1 MENKYHIYSYRVIY
15 AYKIPDTRHAGLIK
29 VADRL
34 ISLTPSEL
42 NEAEQNPDVLKIFID
57 DQLPEGAVLSG
68 IWLGL
73 FKNATGEKLSIKLA
87 DIYDVLE
94 LSHGYVAMQGKDRD
108 KWFKADLKDVENAIK
123 IAKGRESGEEN
134 TPKER
139 NIVFR
144 PEQTKTITETVE
156 AFRSGRTRYLW
167 NAKMRFG
174 KTLCALQV
182 AKDMGYKFTLILTHR
197 PVVDDGWNE
206 DFMKIFKDKT
216 HYHYGSRND
225 KDKET
230 KGFDQLVDKVRQDP
244 EGRLVFF
251 ASIQYLRGS
260 HLVMDPKEVKKSYK
274 ENKEKTAILNFPW
287 DFVVIDEA
295 HEGTQSERGV
305 EVMRYMKLN
314 VPDTDELNNAAS
326 SSDGTVGGKAAD
338 VDDGIEDADYVDLDK
353 DGNEIKK
360 SVPAETKEK
369 PISPREGKPVTLAL
383 SGTPFNL
390 YSEYSPFE
398 ISTWDYVR
406 EQQAKADWHKTHGDD
421 PNPYDVLPR
430 LNIFNLDIED
440 TIGHRIVEPGEL
452 EDNCSKQL
460 TDDELNE
467 DYAGFSF
474 SNFFKVWDKSLCKKH
489 DMPETVAGSFVHEAE
504 IMEFFYALAKET
516 KADSNFP
523 FSTPEFRK
531 AFRHTFWLIPG
542 VKEGKALEALL
553 TREKWSVRGQ
563 ELPNP
568 YIKGFKIINEA
579 GSEQEDI
586 TGEALRNV
594 KDRISLTKGKLP
606 YRLTKVPYDKL
617 TKSERKDYDRLKAEL
632 PDWKGKYTITLSC
645 GKLTTGVSVPEW
657 TAVFY
662 MKGNDSTS
670 ASTYM
675 QTIFR
680 VQTPAVIDGAQ
691 KTDCYVFD
699 FSPIRSLR
707 VFADAVRLNMSSEL
721 GNDRTTKYSREDQK
735 EAVKKWL
742 KVLPFQAISVPT
754 PGAAQTKME
763 PYDADKLFSQLDAR
777 LIDRVVRSGYA
788 DNSIYDSV
796 AIMDLAPE
804 AEEALARIS
813 MKITADSKSNEP
825 GGDIK
830 VGKDSPKKP
839 TRKQEK
845 DAQNAA
851 WKKDDE
857 LTEEEKAAKK
867 AVEDWKKQRRER
879 MKTLRAM
886 SVRIPL
892 LMYGAD
898 IKDRDE
904 LEISNFTTLVDD
916 ESWAE
921 FMPPNISKADFDAV
935 RDCYDSVRF
944 KGSAEKIREFA
955 ENSDKLSITDRV
967 KEVARIFSFFH
978 NPDKETVLT
987 PWRVVNMH
995 MADTVGGYKFY
1006 ANDDRTPLAEPV
1018 KIEQNGVTDKLFI
1031 TPESGTFEDLE
1042 KMHILEINSKTGLY
1056 PLYVAYSLFRARK
1069 EFYEQARL
1077 LNPDLKVKED
1087 HDIWAETLKENIFV
1101 ICKTPMAVDITRR
1114 TLAGFTGYEVN
1125 AICPSWKVP
1134 EKILTAANVIKLAD
1148 GQTPDEG
1155 KLIKTDLV
1163 DILRAKEEIEKENKR
1178 RESKGEKPLD
1188 LILTN
1193 QVRQRLWWEK
1203 NLNRPLDHHKF
1214 NDEMIKFNAVVGN
1227 PPYQEEGESTRK
1239 APIYHLF
1246 YDSAFEIAPIVT
1258 FITPGRFL
1266 FKAGQT
1272 PKEWMD
1278 RVLDDTHF
1286 KVVRYFQKSTSVFET
1301 VDIKGGVAVCL
1312 RDSRQAFGP
1321 IKVFSHYAELATI
1334 MKKVFSHPDFKKGE
1348 FADLVSSQ
1356 GIYRFSA
1363 AAIEKFPRIIEV
1375 QGKGTASK
1383 ITSNCF
1389 ENLPEIFV
1397 DDESKCGGPG
1407 VKLMG
1412 RIDGKR
1418 QIRWIN
1424 RDYLQPCDYLDYY
1437 NVFVPEANGTG
1448 AIGEVLSTPVIGVP
1462 VIGHTDT
1469 FLSIGKFA
1477 SAEEASAC
1485 LDYVKSKMAR
1495 CMLGTLKVTQ
1505 HNPKDTWANVPM
1517 QNFTSNSDIDWSQ
1530 SIADIDSQL
1539 YKKYGLEQPEIDF
1552 IESMIKPMDD

>member
-1 MENKYHIYSYRVIY
+1 MEDKYRIYSYHVIY
-15 AYKIPDTRHAGLIK
+15 DYTIPDTLHAGLIK

-34 ISLTPSEL
+34 IALSPSEL
-42 NEAEQNPDVLKIFID
+42 KEAEQNPDVLKIFID
-57 DQLPEGAVLSG
+57 DQLPQGAELSG
-68 IWLGL
+68 IWLGM
-73 FKNATGEKLSIKLA
+73 FKNATGEKLSVKLA

-94 LSHGYVAMQGKDRD
+94 ESHEYVAMRGEDRD
-108 KWFKADLKDVENAIK
+108 KWFKADLKDVEDAVEL
-123 IAKGRESGEEN
+123 ARRRESGEDN

-139 NIVFR
+139 KIVFR

-182 AKDMGYKFTLILTHR
+182 AKDMGYKFTLIVTHR
-197 PVVDDGWNE
+197 PVVDDGWEE

-216 HYHYGSRND
+216 HYHYSKRND

-230 KGFDQLVDKVRQDP
+230 KGFDQLIEKVRQDP

-260 HLVMDPKEVKKSYK
+260 HLVMDPKDVKKNYK
-274 ENKEKTAILNFPW
+274 ENKEKTAILNFDW

-314 VPDTDELNNAAS
+314 VPDTDEMNNAAS
-326 SSDGTVGGKAAD
+326 SSDVTVGGKAAD
-338 VDDGIEDADYVDLDK
+338 ADDGIEDADYVDLDK

-360 SVPAETKEK
+360 DIPAESKEK
-369 PISPREGKPVTLAL
+369 PTSPRKGKPVTLAL

-390 YSEYSPFE
+390 YSEYSPSE

-406 EQQAKADWHKTHGDD
+406 EQQAKADWHKTNGDD

-440 TIGHRIVEPGEL
+440 TIGHRIVEPGES
-452 EDNCSKQL
+452 EENCSKQL
-460 TDDELNE
+460 SDDELDE

-474 SNFFKVWDKSLCKKH
+474 SNFFKVWDKTLCKKH
-489 DMPETVAGSFVHEAE
+489 GKPESFAGSFVHEAE
-504 IMEFFYALAKET
+504 IMEFFHALAKET

-542 VKEGKALEALL
+542 VKEGEALKEL
-553 TREKWSVRGQ
+553 LEREKWTVRGA
-563 ELPNP
+563 EVPNP
-568 YIKGFKIINEA
+568 YYKGFRVINAA
-579 GSEQEDI
+579 GNEQEDL
-586 TGEALRNV
+586 TGEALQDV
-594 KDRISLTKGKLP
+594 KDHIALTKGQMPKRFKGINPDSLKKSA
-606 YRLTKVPYDKL
+606 RKEYD
-617 TKSERKDYDRLKAEL
+617 ELKAKL
-632 PDWKGKYTITLSC
+632 ADWKGKYTITLSC

-742 KVLPFQAISVPT
+742 EVLPFQAISVPK
-754 PGAAQTKME
+754 PGVDKTHME

-830 VGKDSPKKP
+830 VGKDAPKKP
-839 TRKQEK
+839 TKKQEK

-851 WKKDDE
+851 GKKDDE
-857 LTEEEKAAKK
+857 LTEEEKAARK
-867 AVEDWKKQRRER
+867 AVEDWKRQRRER

-916 ESWAE
+916 ESWTE
-921 FMPPNISKADFDAV
+921 FMPPNITKADFDAV

-995 MADTVGGYKFY
+995 MADTIGGFKFF
-1006 ANDDRTPLAEPV
+1006 AEDNRTPLAEPV
-1018 KIEQNGVTDKLFI
+1018 KIEQEGVTDKLFI
-1031 TPESGTFEDLE
+1031 TPESGTFEELE
-1042 KMHILEINSKTGLY
+1042 KVHILEINSKTGLY
-1056 PLYVAYSLFRARK
+1056 PLYVAYSMFRARK
-1069 EFYEQARL
+1069 EHYEQARL

-1101 ICKTPMAVDITRR
+1101 VCKTPMAVDITRR
-1114 TLAGFTGYEVN
+1114 TLAGFTGCEVN
-1125 AICPSWKVP
+1125 AICPSWEVP
-1134 EKILTAANVIKLAD
+1134 EKILAAANVIKIAD
-1148 GQTPDEG
+1148 GQTPDDE

-1163 DILRAKEEIEKENKR
+1163 GILRTKEEIEKENKR
-1178 RESKGEKPLD
+1178 RESRGEKPLD
-1188 LILTN
+1188 LIFTD
-1193 QVRQRLWWEK
+1193 QVRQRSWWEK
-1203 NLNRPLDHHKF
+1203 NLNRSLDPHKF

-1227 PPYQEEGESTRK
+1227 PPYQEVDGGGTGSSAIPLYNLFVDAAK
-1239 APIYHLF
+1239 IIYANYISMIIPAKWYSGGRGLDEF
-1246 YDSAFEIAPIVT
+1246 RQKMLNDTKLKCLVDFQDSRDCFPTVDIAGGICYFLIDKNHKGKCTVINNHNGNRHYTERNLNEFDT
-1258 FITPGRFL
+1258 FIRDYRIVDIINKVHDETLPSLSQKVYSRKPFGLRSFDTGFPAKPGRDICL
-1266 FKAGQT
+1266 FGSDGISYLEPSQVPQNLHLASKWKVIMSKASAEHAGQT
-1272 PKEWMD
+1272 DKDGRKRIVSRLE
-1278 RVLDDTHF
+1278 VLPPGTICTESYLLLD
-1286 KVVRYFQKSTSVFET
+1286 VFENESEA
-1301 VDIKGGVAVCL
+1301 VNLKKYIKTQFVRFLLSSILITQNIV
-1312 RDSRQAFGP
+1312 RD
-1321 IKVFSHYAELATI
+1321 
-1334 MKKVFSHPDFKKGE
+1334 
-1348 FADLVSSQ
+1348 
-1356 GIYRFSA
+1356 
-1363 AAIEKFPRIIEV
+1363 KFR
-1375 QGKGTASK
+1375 
-1383 ITSNCF
+1383 
-1389 ENLPEIFV
+1389 
-1397 DDESKCGGPG
+1397 
-1407 VKLMG
+1407 
-1412 RIDGKR
+1412 
-1418 QIRWIN
+1418 
-1424 RDYLQPCDYLDYY
+1424 
-1437 NVFVPEANGTG
+1437 FVPFQ
-1448 AIGEVLSTPVIGVP
+1448 
-1462 VIGHTDT
+1462 D
-1469 FLSIGKFA
+1469 
-1477 SAEEASAC
+1477 
-1485 LDYVKSKMAR
+1485 
-1495 CMLGTLKVTQ
+1495 
-1505 HNPKDTWANVPM
+1505 
-1517 QNFTSNSDIDWSQ
+1517 FTSKSDIDWSK
-1530 SIADIDSQL
+1530 SIKNIDQQL
-1539 YKKYGLEQPEIDF
+1539 YKKYNLDQPEIDF
-1552 IESMIKPMDD
+1552 IESMIKPME

>member
-1 MENKYHIYSYRVIY
+1 MENRYRIYSYRVMY
-15 AYKIPDTRHAGLIK
+15 AYTIPDTRHAGLIK
-29 VADRL
+29 IADRL
-34 ISLTPSEL
+34 IALSQTEL

-57 DQLPEGAVLSG
+57 DQLPQGAELSG
-68 IWLGL
+68 IWLGM

-94 LSHGYVAMQGKDRD
+94 ENHEYVAMRGEDRD
-108 KWFKADLKDVENAIK
+108 KWFKADLKDVEDAIK
-123 IAKGRESGEEN
+123 TAKRRESGEDN
-134 TPKER
+134 TPIER
-139 NIVFR
+139 NIIFR
-144 PEQTKTITETVE
+144 PEQKTTISKTVE

-182 AKDMGYKFTLILTHR
+182 AKDMAYKYTLIVTHR
-197 PVVDDGWNE
+197 PVVDDGWHE
-206 DFMKIFKDKT
+206 DFLKIFKDKN
-216 HYHYGSRND
+216 HFHYGSRNEKD
-225 KDKET
+225 KDT
-230 KGFDQLVDKVRQDP
+230 KGFDQLIEKVRQDP
-244 EGRLVFF
+244 KGRLVFF

-260 HLVMDPKEVKKSYK
+260 HLVMDPDKVKKNYK
-274 ENKEKTAILNFPW
+274 ENLEKTAILNFDW
-287 DFVVIDEA
+287 DFIVIDEA

-314 VPDTDELNNAAS
+314 VPDTEVVNNAVS
-326 SSDGTVGGKAAD
+326 SSDGSVEGKAAD

-353 DGNEIKK
+353 DGNEIKN
-360 SVPAETKEK
+360 SIPAETKDK

-390 YSEYSPFE
+390 YSEYSPSE

-406 EQQAKADWHKTHGDD
+406 EQQAKADWHKTNGDN

-440 TIGHRIVEPGEL
+440 TIGHRIVEPGES

-460 TDDELNE
+460 SDDELDD

-474 SNFFKVWDKSLCKKH
+474 SNFFKVWDKNLCKKH
-489 DMPETVAGSFVHEAE
+489 GKLETLAGSFVHETE

-542 VKEGKALEALL
+542 VKEGEALKEL
-553 TREKWSVRGQ
+553 LEREKWIVRGA
-563 ELPNP
+563 EVLNP
-568 YIKGFKIINEA
+568 YFKGFRVINAA
-579 GSEQEDI
+579 GNEQEDL
-586 TGEALRNV
+586 TGKALQDV
-594 KDRISLTKGKLP
+594 KDHIALTKGQMPKRFKGVNPDSLKKSA
-606 YRLTKVPYDKL
+606 RKEYD
-617 TKSERKDYDRLKAEL
+617 ELKAKL

-742 KVLPFQAISVPT
+742 EVLPFQAISVPT
-754 PGAAQTKME
+754 PGAAQTRME
-763 PYDADKLFSQLDAR
+763 PYDADKLFSQLDVR

-845 DAQNAA
+845 DVQNAA
-851 WKKDDE
+851 GKKDDE

-867 AVEDWKKQRRER
+867 AVEDWKRQRRER

-916 ESWAE
+916 ESWSE
-921 FMPPNISKADFDAV
+921 FMPPNITKADFDAV

-995 MADTVGGYKFY
+995 MADTIGGFKFF
-1006 ANDDRTPLAEPV
+1006 AEDNRTPLAEPV
-1018 KIEQNGVTDKLFI
+1018 KIEQEGVTDKLFI
-1031 TPESGTFEDLE
+1031 TPESGTFEELE
-1042 KMHILEINSKTGLY
+1042 KVHILEINSKTGLY
-1056 PLYVAYSLFRARK
+1056 PLYVAYSMFRSRK
-1069 EFYEQARL
+1069 EHYEQARL

-1101 ICKTPMAVDITRR
+1101 VCKTPMAVDITRC
-1114 TLAGFTGYEVN
+1114 TLAGFTGCEVN
-1125 AICPSWKVP
+1125 AICPSWEVS
-1134 EKILTAANVIKLAD
+1134 EKILAAAKVIKLAD
-1148 GQTPDEG
+1148 GQTPDDN

-1178 RESKGEKPLD
+1178 RECKGEKPLD
-1188 LILTN
+1188 LIFTDR
-1193 QVRQRLWWEK
+1193 VRQRSWWEK

-1246 YDSAFEIAPIVT
+1246 YDSASVISPRVS

-1272 PKEWMD
+1272 PVEWMNRILSD
-1278 RVLDDTHF
+1278 KHFRVA
-1286 KVVRYFQKSTSVFET
+1286 KYFQRSMEVFEN
-1301 VDIKGGVAVCL
+1301 VDIKGGVAIGY
-1312 RDSRQAFGP
+1312 RDVTEEIGP
-1321 IKVFSHYAELATI
+1321 VGFFSEFKELQTILNKVNSNSLTN
-1334 MKKVFSHPDFKKGE
+1334 KGG

-1356 GIYRFSA
+1356 GIYKFSDLA
-1363 AAIEKFPRIIEV
+1363 LELFPRILEI
-1375 QGKGTASK
+1375 QGKGTGSK
-1383 ITSNCF
+1383 ITSNSF
-1389 ENLPEIFV
+1389 ENLPELFLDSEKASGEWIRI
-1397 DDESKCGGPG
+1397 
-1407 VKLMG
+1407 MG
-1412 RIDGKR
+1412 RVGGQRKTL
-1418 QIRWIN
+1418 WIEAK
-1424 RDYLQPCDYLDYY
+1424 YVQPCEYLDFY

-1485 LDYVKSKMAR
+1485 LKYVKSKFAR
-1495 CMLGTLKVTQ
+1495 CLLGTLKATQ
-1505 HNPKDTWANVPM
+1505 HNPKNTWANVPL
-1517 QNFTSNSDIDWSQ
+1517 QNFTSKSDIDWSK
-1530 SIADIDSQL
+1530 SIEEIDKQL
-1539 YKKYGLEQPEIDF
+1539 YNKYKLDPPEIDF
-1552 IESMIKPMDD
+1552 IEKMIKPME